1 MTRRQLGHRTNN
13 HPTIPLLA
21 AAEERADRRVEAV
34 ARQQPEPQPQKPGA
48 AAPAGDLPAPFL
60 LPGRRGGRAVSG
72 QAGGPLGSQ
81 RQEGSALRPPELH
94 GHAAGRA
101 ERAGGQGLCTAQAIV
116 RWF

>member
-13 HPTIPLLA
+13 HPTILLLA

-34 ARQQPEPQPQKPGA
+34 ARQQPEPQPQKPGT
-48 AAPAGDLPAPFL
+48 AAPAGDPAPFL